1 MTLSKNAKRFLIIIG
16 LSLVA
21 FNVIAFVVP
30 FSRTAVFWIGYGFGM
45 LAILA
50 QIIVIKLAFDGA
62 ESIRSKF
69 YGFPIAR
76 IGVIY
81 LIAQVL
87 LSIVAMAL
95 GMIIL
100 PWIPAVLFTVM
111 LVAAAA
117 GLVSADAVRDEVER
131 QDEKIVKDVSR
142 MRSLQSKMNV
152 LISQSDV
159 SGELKTAL
167 DKLADEIKYSDPV
180 SSSAT
185 EQIEDELNFNIEELQ
200 KAIVDGDNVSAL
212 TICKKTSGILAERNR
227 LCKLNKNSK

>member
-1 MTLSKNAKRFLIIIG
+1 MSKNKIRIIAFAAIA
-16 LSLVA
+16 LVV
-21 FNVIAFVVP
+21 FNVIVFVIP
-30 FSRTAVFWIGYGFGM
+30 IPRNAVFWVSYGFGM
-45 LAILA
+45 LAIAA
-50 QIIVIKLAFDGA
+50 QLLFMNVAFAGKED
-62 ESIRSKF
+62 IRSRF

-81 LIAQVL
+81 GACQLL
-87 LSIVAMAL
+87 LSIAAMAL
-95 GMIIL
+95 GALL
-100 PWIPAVLFTVM
+100 PVWIPVVLFVII
-111 LVAAAA
+111 AAAA
-117 GLVSADAVRDEVER
+117 GVGLISTDMVREEIEK
-131 QDEKIVKDVSR
+131 QDEKLVKDISR

-152 LISQSDV
+152 LISQTDAG
-159 SGELKTAL
+159 GELKTAL

>member
-81 LIAQVL
+81 LIAQAL

-117 GLVSADAVRDEVER
+117 GLVSTDAVRDEVER

-159 SGELKTAL
+159 SGELKTEL
-167 DKLADEIKYSDPV
+167 DKLADSIKYSDPV

-200 KAIVDGDNVSAL
+200 KAIVDGENESAL

>member
-1 MTLSKNAKRFLIIIG
+1 MSKNKIRVITFAAIA
-16 LSLVA
+16 LVV
-21 FNVIAFVVP
+21 FNVIAFVIP
-30 FSRTAVFWIGYGFGM
+30 IPKSAVFWVAYIFGM
-45 LAILA
+45 LAIAA
-50 QIIVIKLAFDGA
+50 QLLFMNVAFSGKED
-62 ESIRSKF
+62 IRSKF

-81 LIAQVL
+81 GACQLL
-87 LSIVAMAL
+87 LSFAAMAL
-95 GMIIL
+95 GAFIPVWVPVVVFVII
-100 PWIPAVLFTVM
+100 
-111 LVAAAA
+111 AAAA
-117 GLVSADAVRDEVER
+117 GVGLISTDMVREEIEK
-131 QDEKIVKDVSR
+131 QDEKLVKDVSR

-152 LISQSDV
+152 LISQTDAG
-159 SGELKTAL
+159 GELKTAL

-200 KAIVDGDNVSAL
+200 KAIVDDDNVSAL

>member
-1 MTLSKNAKRFLIIIG
+1 MKMSKNAVRILVFAG
-16 LSLVA
+16 LALVV

-30 FSRTAVFWIGYGFGM
+30 FAKNAVFWAAYVFGM
-45 LAILA
+45 IAIISQLA
-50 QIIVIKLAFDGA
+50 VMKLAFNGT

-81 LIAQVL
+81 GACQLL
-87 LSIVAMAL
+87 LSFAAMAL
-95 GMIIL
+95 GAFIPVWVPVVVFVII
-100 PWIPAVLFTVM
+100 
-111 LVAAAA
+111 AAAA
-117 GLVSADAVRDEVER
+117 GVGLISTDMVREEIEK
-131 QDEKIVKDVSR
+131 QDEKLVKDVSR

-152 LISQSDV
+152 LISQTDAG
-159 SGELKTAL
+159 GELKTAL

-200 KAIVDGDNVSAL
+200 KAIVDGDNTSAL

-227 LCKLNKNSK
+227 LCKLNKNTK

>member
-1 MTLSKNAKRFLIIIG
+1 MSKNKIRVITFAAIA
-16 LSLVA
+16 LVV
-21 FNVIAFVVP
+21 FNVIAFVIP
-30 FSRTAVFWIGYGFGM
+30 IPKSAVFWVAYIFGM
-45 LAILA
+45 LAIAA
-50 QIIVIKLAFDGA
+50 QLLFMNVAFSGKED
-62 ESIRSKF
+62 IRSKF

-81 LIAQVL
+81 GACQLL
-87 LSIVAMAL
+87 LSFAAMAL
-95 GMIIL
+95 GAFIPVWVPVVVFVII
-100 PWIPAVLFTVM
+100 
-111 LVAAAA
+111 AAAA
-117 GLVSADAVRDEVER
+117 GVGLISTDMVREEIEK
-131 QDEKIVKDVSR
+131 QDEKLVKDVSR

-159 SGELKTAL
+159 VGELKTEL
-167 DKLADEIKYSDPV
+167 DKLADSIKYSDPV

-200 KAIVDGDNVSAL
+200 KAIVDGDNASAL

>member
-1 MTLSKNAKRFLIIIG
+1 MKLTKNEIRFLIMIG

-30 FSRTAVFWIGYGFGM
+30 FAKTAVFWIGYGFGM
-45 LAILA
+45 FAILV
-50 QIIVIKLAFDGA
+50 QILVMKLAFDGA
-62 ESIRSKF
+62 ESVRSKF

-87 LSIVAMAL
+87 LSIGAMAL
-95 GMIIL
+95 GMFIP
-100 PWIPAVLFTVM
+100 PWIPAVLFIVM
-111 LVAAAA
+111 LAAAAA
-117 GLVSADAVRDEVER
+117 GLVSADAVREEIER
-131 QDEKIVKDVSR
+131 QDKKTVKNVSR

-159 SGELKTAL
+159 SGELKTEL
-167 DKLADEIKYSDPV
+167 DKLADSIKYSDPV

-200 KAIVDGDNVSAL
+200 KAIVDGDNASAL

>member
-1 MTLSKNAKRFLIIIG
+1 MSKNKIRVITFAAIA
-16 LSLVA
+16 LVV
-21 FNVIAFVVP
+21 FNVIAFVIP
-30 FSRTAVFWIGYGFGM
+30 IPKSAVFWVAYIFGM
-45 LAILA
+45 LAIAA
-50 QIIVIKLAFDGA
+50 QLLFMNVAFSGKED
-62 ESIRSKF
+62 IRSKF

-81 LIAQVL
+81 GICQLL
-87 LSIVAMAL
+87 LSFAAMAL
-95 GMIIL
+95 GAFIPVWVPVVVFVII
-100 PWIPAVLFTVM
+100 
-111 LVAAAA
+111 AAAA
-117 GLVSADAVRDEVER
+117 GVGLISTDMVREEIEK
-131 QDEKIVKDVSR
+131 QDEKLVKDVSR

-152 LISQSDV
+152 LISQTDAG
-159 SGELKTAL
+159 GELKTAL

-200 KAIVDGDNVSAL
+200 KAIVDDDNVSAL

>member
-1 MTLSKNAKRFLIIIG
+1 MSKNKIRVITFAAIA
-16 LSLVA
+16 LVV
-21 FNVIAFVVP
+21 FNVIAFVIP
-30 FSRTAVFWIGYGFGM
+30 IPKSAVFWVAYIFGM
-45 LAILA
+45 LAIAA
-50 QIIVIKLAFDGA
+50 QLLFMNVAFSGKED
-62 ESIRSKF
+62 IRSKF

-81 LIAQVL
+81 GACQLL
-87 LSIVAMAL
+87 LSLAAMAL
-95 GMIIL
+95 GAFIPVWVPVVVFVII
-100 PWIPAVLFTVM
+100 
-111 LVAAAA
+111 AAAA
-117 GLVSADAVRDEVER
+117 GVGLVSTDMVREEIEK
-131 QDEKIVKDVSR
+131 QDEKLVKDVSR

-152 LISQSDV
+152 LISQTDAG
-159 SGELKTAL
+159 GELKTAL

-200 KAIVDGDNVSAL
+200 KAIVDDDNVSAL

>member
-1 MTLSKNAKRFLIIIG
+1 MSKNKIRVITFAAIA
-16 LSLVA
+16 LVV
-21 FNVIAFVVP
+21 FNVIAFVIP
-30 FSRTAVFWIGYGFGM
+30 IPKSAVFWVAYIFGM
-45 LAILA
+45 LAIAA
-50 QIIVIKLAFDGA
+50 QLLFMNVAFSGKED
-62 ESIRSKF
+62 IRSKF

-81 LIAQVL
+81 GACQLL
-87 LSIVAMAL
+87 LSFAAMAL
-95 GMIIL
+95 GAFIPVWVPVVVFVII
-100 PWIPAVLFTVM
+100 
-111 LVAAAA
+111 AAAA
-117 GLVSADAVRDEVER
+117 GVGLVSTDMVREEIEK
-131 QDEKIVKDVSR
+131 QDEKLVKDVSR

-152 LISQSDV
+152 LISQTDAG
-159 SGELKTAL
+159 GELKTAL

-200 KAIVDGDNVSAL
+200 KAIVDGDNASAL

>member
-30 FSRTAVFWIGYGFGM
+30 FPRTAVFWIGYGFGM

-159 SGELKTAL
+159 SGELKTEL
-167 DKLADEIKYSDPV
+167 DKLADSIKYSDPV

-200 KAIVDGDNVSAL
+200 KAIVDGENESAL
-212 TICKKTSGILAERNR
+212 TICKKTSGILAGRNR

>member
-1 MTLSKNAKRFLIIIG
+1 MSKNKIRVIAFAAIA
-16 LSLVA
+16 LVV
-21 FNVIAFVVP
+21 FNVIAFVIP
-30 FSRTAVFWIGYGFGM
+30 IPKSAVFWVAYIFGM
-45 LAILA
+45 LAIAA
-50 QIIVIKLAFDGA
+50 QLLFMNVAFSGKED
-62 ESIRSKF
+62 IRSKF

-81 LIAQVL
+81 GICQLL
-87 LSIVAMAL
+87 LSFAAMAL
-95 GMIIL
+95 GAFIPVWVPVVVFVII
-100 PWIPAVLFTVM
+100 
-111 LVAAAA
+111 AAAA
-117 GLVSADAVRDEVER
+117 GVGLISTDIVREEIEK
-131 QDEKIVKDVSR
+131 QDEKLVKDVSR

-152 LISQSDV
+152 LISQTDAG
-159 SGELKTAL
+159 GELKTAL

>member
-1 MTLSKNAKRFLIIIG
+1 MSKNKIRVITFAAIA
-16 LSLVA
+16 LVV
-21 FNVIAFVVP
+21 FNVIAFVIP
-30 FSRTAVFWIGYGFGM
+30 IPKSAVFWVAYIFGM
-45 LAILA
+45 LAIAA
-50 QIIVIKLAFDGA
+50 QLLFMNVAFSGKED
-62 ESIRSKF
+62 IRSKF

-81 LIAQVL
+81 GACQLL
-87 LSIVAMAL
+87 LSFAAMAL
-95 GMIIL
+95 GAFIPVWVPVVVFVII
-100 PWIPAVLFTVM
+100 
-111 LVAAAA
+111 AAAA
-117 GLVSADAVRDEVER
+117 GVGLISTDMVREEIEK
-131 QDEKIVKDVSR
+131 QDEKLVKDVSR

-152 LISQSDV
+152 LISQTDAG
-159 SGELKTAL
+159 GELKTAL

-200 KAIVDGDNVSAL
+200 KAIVDGDNTSAL

>member
-1 MTLSKNAKRFLIIIG
+1 MSKNKIRVITFAAIA
-16 LSLVA
+16 LVV
-21 FNVIAFVVP
+21 FNVIAFVIP
-30 FSRTAVFWIGYGFGM
+30 IPKSAVFWVAYIFGM
-45 LAILA
+45 LAIAA
-50 QIIVIKLAFDGA
+50 QLLFMNVAFSGKED
-62 ESIRSKF
+62 IRSKF

-81 LIAQVL
+81 GACQLL
-87 LSIVAMAL
+87 LSFAAMAL
-95 GMIIL
+95 GAFIPVWVPVVVFVII
-100 PWIPAVLFTVM
+100 
-111 LVAAAA
+111 AAAA
-117 GLVSADAVRDEVER
+117 GVGLISTDMVREEIEK
-131 QDEKIVKDVSR
+131 QDEKLVKDVSR

-152 LISQSDV
+152 LISQTDAGS
-159 SGELKTAL
+159 ELKTAL

-200 KAIVDGDNVSAL
+200 KAIVDGDNTSAL

>member
-1 MTLSKNAKRFLIIIG
+1 MSKNKIRVITFAAIA
-16 LSLVA
+16 LVV
-21 FNVIAFVVP
+21 FNVIAFVIP
-30 FSRTAVFWIGYGFGM
+30 IPKSAVFWVAYIFGM
-45 LAILA
+45 LAIAA
-50 QIIVIKLAFDGA
+50 QLLFMNVAFSGKED
-62 ESIRSKF
+62 IRSKF

-81 LIAQVL
+81 GICQLL
-87 LSIVAMAL
+87 LSFAAMAL
-95 GMIIL
+95 GAFIPVWVPVVVFVII
-100 PWIPAVLFTVM
+100 
-111 LVAAAA
+111 AAAA
-117 GLVSADAVRDEVER
+117 GVGLISTDMVREEIEK
-131 QDEKIVKDVSR
+131 QDEKLVKDVSR

-152 LISQSDV
+152 LISQTDAG
-159 SGELKTAL
+159 GELKTAL

-200 KAIVDGDNVSAL
+200 KAIVDGDNTSAL

>member
-1 MTLSKNAKRFLIIIG
+1 MKLTKNEIRFLIMIG

-30 FSRTAVFWIGYGFGM
+30 FAKTAVFWIGYGFGM
-45 LAILA
+45 FAILV
-50 QIIVIKLAFDGA
+50 QILVMKLAFDGA
-62 ESIRSKF
+62 ESVRSKF

-87 LSIVAMAL
+87 LSIGAMAL
-95 GMIIL
+95 GMFIP
-100 PWIPAVLFTVM
+100 PWIPTVLFIVM
-111 LVAAAA
+111 LAAAAA
-117 GLVSADAVRDEVER
+117 GLVSADAVREEIER
-131 QDEKIVKDVSR
+131 QDKKTVKNVSR

-159 SGELKTAL
+159 VGELKTEL
-167 DKLADEIKYSDPV
+167 DKLADSIKYSDPV

-200 KAIVDGDNVSAL
+200 KAIVDGDNASAL
-212 TICKKTSGILAERNR
+212 TVCKKTSGILAERNR

>member
-159 SGELKTAL
+159 SGELKTEL
-167 DKLADEIKYSDPV
+167 DKLADSIKYSDPV

-200 KAIVDGDNVSAL
+200 KAIVDGENESAL

>member
-1 MTLSKNAKRFLIIIG
+1 MSKNKIRVIAFAAIA
-16 LSLVA
+16 LVV
-21 FNVIAFVVP
+21 FNVIAFVIP
-30 FSRTAVFWIGYGFGM
+30 IPKSAVFWVAYIFGM
-45 LAILA
+45 LAIAA
-50 QIIVIKLAFDGA
+50 QLLFMSIAFSSKED
-62 ESIRSKF
+62 IRSKF

-76 IGVIY
+76 IGIIY
-81 LIAQVL
+81 GACQLL
-87 LSIVAMAL
+87 LSLAAMAL
-95 GMIIL
+95 GAFIPVWVPVVVFVII
-100 PWIPAVLFTVM
+100 
-111 LVAAAA
+111 AAAA
-117 GLVSADAVRDEVER
+117 GVGLVSTDMVREEIEK
-131 QDEKIVKDVSR
+131 QDEKLVKDVSR

-152 LISQSDV
+152 LISQTDAG
-159 SGELKTAL
+159 GELKTAL

>member
-1 MTLSKNAKRFLIIIG
+1 MSKNKIRVIAFAAIA
-16 LSLVA
+16 LVV
-21 FNVIAFVVP
+21 FNVIAFVIP
-30 FSRTAVFWIGYGFGM
+30 IPKSAVFWVAYIFGM
-45 LAILA
+45 LAIAA
-50 QIIVIKLAFDGA
+50 QLLFMNVAFSGKED
-62 ESIRSKF
+62 IRSKF

-81 LIAQVL
+81 GACQLL
-87 LSIVAMAL
+87 LSFAAMAL
-95 GMIIL
+95 GAFIPVWVPVVVFVII
-100 PWIPAVLFTVM
+100 
-111 LVAAAA
+111 AAAA
-117 GLVSADAVRDEVER
+117 GVGLISTDMVREEIEK
-131 QDEKIVKDVSR
+131 QDEKLVKDVSR

-152 LISQSDV
+152 LISQTDAG
-159 SGELKTAL
+159 GELKTAL

-227 LCKLNKNSK
+227 LCKLNKNTK

>member
-1 MTLSKNAKRFLIIIG
+1 MSKNKIRVITFAAIA
-16 LSLVA
+16 LVV
-21 FNVIAFVVP
+21 FNVIAFVIP
-30 FSRTAVFWIGYGFGM
+30 IPKSAVFWVAYIFGM
-45 LAILA
+45 LAIAA
-50 QIIVIKLAFDGA
+50 QLLFMNVAFSGKED
-62 ESIRSKF
+62 IRSKF

-81 LIAQVL
+81 GACQLL
-87 LSIVAMAL
+87 LSFAAMAL
-95 GMIIL
+95 GAFIPVWVPVVVFVII
-100 PWIPAVLFTVM
+100 
-111 LVAAAA
+111 AAAA
-117 GLVSADAVRDEVER
+117 GVGLISTDMVREEIEK
-131 QDEKIVKDVSR
+131 QDEKLVKDVSR

-152 LISQSDV
+152 LISQTDAG
-159 SGELKTAL
+159 GELKTAL

-200 KAIVDGDNVSAL
+200 KAIVDGDNASAL

>member
-1 MTLSKNAKRFLIIIG
+1 MSKNKIRVITFAAIA
-16 LSLVA
+16 LVV
-21 FNVIAFVVP
+21 FNVIAFVIP
-30 FSRTAVFWIGYGFGM
+30 IPKSAVFWVAYIFGM
-45 LAILA
+45 LAIAA
-50 QIIVIKLAFDGA
+50 QLLFMNVAFSGKED
-62 ESIRSKF
+62 IRSRF

-81 LIAQVL
+81 GACQLL
-87 LSIVAMAL
+87 LSFAAMAL
-95 GMIIL
+95 GAFI
-100 PWIPAVLFTVM
+100 PVWIPIVVFIFI
-111 LVAAAA
+111 AAAA
-117 GLVSADAVRDEVER
+117 GVGLISTDIVREEIEK
-131 QDEKIVKDVSR
+131 QDEKLVKDVSR

>member
-1 MTLSKNAKRFLIIIG
+1 MSKNKIRVIAFAAIA
-16 LSLVA
+16 LVV
-21 FNVIAFVVP
+21 FNVIAFVIP
-30 FSRTAVFWIGYGFGM
+30 IPKSAVFWVAYIFGM
-45 LAILA
+45 LAIAA
-50 QIIVIKLAFDGA
+50 QLLFMNVAFSGKED
-62 ESIRSKF
+62 IRSKF

-81 LIAQVL
+81 GICQLL
-87 LSIVAMAL
+87 LSFAAMAL
-95 GMIIL
+95 GAFIPVWVPVVVFVII
-100 PWIPAVLFTVM
+100 
-111 LVAAAA
+111 AAAA
-117 GLVSADAVRDEVER
+117 GVGLISTDMVREEIEK
-131 QDEKIVKDVSR
+131 QDEKLVK
-142 MRSLQSKMNV
+142 
-152 LISQSDV
+152 DV

-200 KAIVDGDNVSAL
+200 KAIVDGDNTSAL

>member
-1 MTLSKNAKRFLIIIG
+1 MSKNKIRVIAFAAIA
-16 LSLVA
+16 LVV
-21 FNVIAFVVP
+21 FNVIAFVIP
-30 FSRTAVFWIGYGFGM
+30 IPKSAVFWVAYIFGM
-45 LAILA
+45 LAIAA
-50 QIIVIKLAFDGA
+50 QLLFMNVAFSGKED
-62 ESIRSKF
+62 IRSKF

-81 LIAQVL
+81 GACQLL
-87 LSIVAMAL
+87 LSLAAMAL
-95 GMIIL
+95 GAFIPVWVPVVVFVII
-100 PWIPAVLFTVM
+100 
-111 LVAAAA
+111 AAAA
-117 GLVSADAVRDEVER
+117 GVGLISTDMVREEIEK
-131 QDEKIVKDVSR
+131 QDEKLVKDVSR

-152 LISQSDV
+152 LISQTDAG
-159 SGELKTAL
+159 GELKTAR